1 MCAAFIFAR
10 RFYSRSRVFLFLLLQ
25 RESANKRAKLRFL
38 LASHWPVTKGGA
50 RERVSLLAFL
60 VKVVSGPDLKH
71 TFTKGLMMIMV
82 VVVVVVVVRVGC
94 Q

>member
-1 MCAAFIFAR
+1 MLPSFLQEDFIPVPEFSF
-10 RFYSRSRVFLFLLLQ
+10 FYYCN
-25 RESANKRAKLRFL
+25 ESANKRAKLRFL